1 VKDMNW
7 HRNHLISQLI
17 VTQAE
22 AEASEKVFLIRETW
36 KFSAKTLGILECHI
50 EKIHL

>member
-1 VKDMNW
+1 MEATGELMKKRFTPAQVKDMNW

-22 AEASEKVFLIRETW
+22 AEASEKVF
-36 KFSAKTLGILECHI
+36 
-50 EKIHL
+50 